1 MASPIESARDEPG
14 PGSQSSLRA
23 ANEHRIVTA
32 LRTAGPLTQ
41 AELARRTS
49 LAPSTV
55 SGIVSI
61 LAERGIVRAGDEP
74 GGRKGRLIHL
84 DLEDRYVLGVE
95 LGNGHLSLALATLSS
110 RVVDFVRRPLAL
122 GADAE
127 TSLRLVESLL
137 ADMLASAGASRTDLV
152 RGGVAVP
159 APLDVHGVLSTSPLI
174 FPSWAGIDIATLF
187 TERFGFPF
195 AVDNDANLGALAD
208 YLWGAGQGSHSM
220 VFVGMN
226 YGFGAGIV
234 LEGTLF
240 HGATGVSGEIGHTTV
255 DENGDFCQC
264 GNRGCLNTIASI
276 NRALE
281 LLAPIY
287 PEIDSTEKLLE
298 AAAQG
303 LPQAIRVL
311 TDMGRAS
318 GVAIAN
324 VVNLLNPEVIVIGG
338 DLTRAGE
345 VVTDPMITMAT
356 RLSMPAA
363 AGVRLLTTPL
373 GERVFALGGVALA
386 LGLSSPHGLLLT

>member
-23 ANEHRIVTA
+23 ANEQRIVTA

-49 LAPSTV
+49 LAPSTI

-137 ADMLASAGASRTDLV
+137 ADMLASAGASWTDLV

-255 DENGDFCQC
+255 DENGEFCQC

-303 LPQAIRVL
+303 LPPAIRVL

>member
-1 MASPIESARDEPG
+1 MASPIESIRDEPG

-32 LRTAGPLTQ
+32 LRIAGPLTQ

-255 DENGDFCQC
+255 DENGEFCQC

>member
-1 MASPIESARDEPG
+1 MASPTDSGRDEPG

-23 ANEHRIVTA
+23 ANEQRIITA

-41 AELARRTS
+41 AELSRRTS

-61 LAERGIVRAGDEP
+61 LTDRGILRAGDEP

-84 DLEDRYVLGVE
+84 DLEDRYVMGVE
-95 LGNGHLSLALATLSS
+95 VGNGHLSLALATLSA
-110 RVVDFVRRPLAL
+110 RVVEFVRRPLPL
-122 GADAE
+122 GADAAS
-127 TSLRLVESLL
+127 TISVVESLL
-137 ADMLASAGASRTDLV
+137 EEMLTSVGASHDDLV
-152 RGGVAVP
+152 GGGVAVP
-159 APLDVHGVLSTSPLI
+159 APLDLHGILSSSPLI
-174 FPSWAGIDIATLF
+174 FPAWAGIDIAAVF
-187 TERFGFPF
+187 TERFGVPF

-208 YLWGAGQGSHSM
+208 FLWGAGQGSHSM

-264 GNRGCLNTIASI
+264 GNRGCLNTVASI

-281 LLAPIY
+281 LLAPIH
-287 PEIDSTEKLLE
+287 PEIDSTEKLLD
-298 AAAQG
+298 AAAEG
-303 LPQAIRVL
+303 LPPAIRVL

-324 VVNLLNPEVIVIGG
+324 VVNLLNPEVIVVGG
-338 DLTRAGE
+338 DLARAGG
-345 VVTDPMITMAT
+345 VFTDPMITMAT

-363 AGVRLLTTPL
+363 ADVRLLTTPL

-386 LGLSSPHGLLLT
+386 LGLNSPQGLVLS

>member
-1 MASPIESARDEPG
+1 MASPIDAARDEPG

-23 ANEHRIVTA
+23 ANEQRIINA
-32 LRTAGPLTQ
+32 LRTSGPLTQ
-41 AELARRTS
+41 AELSRRTA
-49 LAPSTV
+49 LAPSTI

-61 LAERGIVRAGDEP
+61 LAERGLVRADDEP

-84 DLEDRYVLGVE
+84 DLEDRYVAGVE
-95 LGNGHLSLALATLSS
+95 IGNGHLALALATLSA
-110 RVVDFVRRPLAL
+110 RVVDFVRRPLVL
-122 GADAE
+122 GADVA
-127 TSLRLVESLL
+127 TTLDLTESLL
-137 ADMLASAGASRTDLV
+137 DQLLASAGASRRDLL

-159 APLDVHGVLSTSPLI
+159 APLDLHGVLSSSPLI
-174 FPSWAGIDIATLF
+174 FPAWAGVDIATVF
-187 TERFGFPF
+187 SERFDIPF
-195 AVDNDANLGALAD
+195 TVDNDANLGGLAD

-226 YGFGAGIV
+226 YGFGAGII

-255 DENGDFCQC
+255 DENGEFCQC
-264 GNRGCLNTIASI
+264 GNRGCLNTVASI

-281 LLAPIY
+281 LLAPIH
-287 PEIDSTEKLLE
+287 PEIDSTEKLLD
-298 AAAQG
+298 AAADG
-303 LPQAIRVL
+303 LPPAIRVL

-324 VVNLLNPEVIVIGG
+324 VVNLLNPEVIVVGG
-338 DLTRAGE
+338 DLARAGD
-345 VVTDPMITMAT
+345 VFTDPMTTMAT

-363 AGVRLLTTPL
+363 AGVRILTTPL

-386 LGLSSPHGLLLT
+386 LGLDSPQSLLLT

>member
-1 MASPIESARDEPG
+1 MASPTDTGRDEPG

-23 ANEHRIVTA
+23 ANEQRIITA

-41 AELARRTS
+41 AELSRRTS

-61 LAERGIVRAGDEP
+61 LSDRGIVRAGDEP

-95 LGNGHLSLALATLSS
+95 LGNGHLSMALATLSA
-110 RVVDFVRRPLAL
+110 RVVEFVRRPLAL
-122 GADAE
+122 GADASTTLDAIE
-127 TSLRLVESLL
+127 LILR
-137 ADMLASAGASRTDLV
+137 DMLSSVGASHTDLV

-159 APLDVHGVLSTSPLI
+159 APLDVHGILSSSPLI
-174 FPSWAGIDIATLF
+174 FPAWAGVDIAEVF
-187 TERFGFPF
+187 TERFGMPF
-195 AVDNDANLGALAD
+195 SADNDANLGALAD

-255 DENGDFCQC
+255 DENGEFCQC
-264 GNRGCLNTIASI
+264 GNRGCLNTVASI

-281 LLAPIY
+281 LLAPIH
-287 PEIDSTEKLLE
+287 PEIDSTEKLLD
-298 AAAQG
+298 AAADG
-303 LPQAIRVL
+303 LPPAIRVV

-324 VVNLLNPEVIVIGG
+324 VVNLLNPEVIVVGG
-338 DLTRAGE
+338 DLARAGDIF
-345 VVTDPMITMAT
+345 TDPMITMAT

-386 LGLSSPHGLLLT
+386 LGLDAPQSTLLT

>member
-1 MASPIESARDEPG
+1 MASPIESIRDEPG

-110 RVVDFVRRPLAL
+110 RVVDFVRRPQAL
-122 GADAE
+122 GASAE
-127 TSLRLVESLL
+127 TTLDLVEALL
-137 ADMLASAGASRTDLV
+137 GRMLEAAGASRADLV

-159 APLDVHGVLSTSPLI
+159 APLDVRGVLSTSPLI

-187 TERFGFPF
+187 TDRFGFPF

-255 DENGDFCQC
+255 DENGEFCQC

-281 LLAPIY
+281 LLAPIH
-287 PEIDSTEKLLE
+287 PEIDSAEKLLE
-298 AAAQG
+298 AAEQG
-303 LPQAIRVL
+303 LPPAIRVL

-345 VVTDPMITMAT
+345 VVTDPMITMAK

-363 AGVRLLTTPL
+363 SGVRLQTTPL
-373 GERVFALGGVALA
+373 GERVFALGGIALA
-386 LGLSSPHGLLLT
+386 LGLNSPHSLLLT

>member
-23 ANEHRIVTA
+23 ANEQRIVTA

-127 TSLRLVESLL
+127 TSLGLVESLL
-137 ADMLASAGASRTDLV
+137 ADMLALAGASRTDLV

-195 AVDNDANLGALAD
+195 AVENDANLGALAD

-255 DENGDFCQC
+255 DENGEFCQC

-281 LLAPIY
+281 LLAPIH
-287 PEIDSTEKLLE
+287 PEIDSAEKLLE

-303 LPQAIRVL
+303 LPPAIRVL

-345 VVTDPMITMAT
+345 VVTDPMITMAK

-363 AGVRLLTTPL
+363 SGVRLQTTPL
-373 GERVFALGGVALA
+373 GERVFALGGIALA
-386 LGLSSPHGLLLT
+386 LGLNSPHSLLLT

>member
-1 MASPIESARDEPG
+1 MASPIESIRDEPG

-32 LRTAGPLTQ
+32 LRIAGPLTQ

-61 LAERGIVRAGDEP
+61 LAERGIVRAGDQP

>member
-1 MASPIESARDEPG
+1 MASPIESIHDEPG

-32 LRTAGPLTQ
+32 LRIAGPLTQ

-386 LGLSSPHGLLLT
+386 LGLNSPHGLLLT

>member
-1 MASPIESARDEPG
+1 MASPIESTRDEPG

-127 TSLRLVESLL
+127 TSLGLIESLL

-174 FPSWAGIDIATLF
+174 FPSWAGIDIAALF

-255 DENGDFCQC
+255 DENGEFCQC

-281 LLAPIY
+281 LLAPIH
-287 PEIDSTEKLLE
+287 PEIDSAEKLLE
-298 AAAQG
+298 AAEQG
-303 LPQAIRVL
+303 LPPAIRVL

-345 VVTDPMITMAT
+345 VVTDPMITMAK

-363 AGVRLLTTPL
+363 SGVRLQTTPL
-373 GERVFALGGVALA
+373 GERVFALGGIALA
-386 LGLSSPHGLLLT
+386 LGLNSPHSLLLT

>member
-1 MASPIESARDEPG
+1 MVSPIESARDEPG

-23 ANEHRIVTA
+23 ANEQRIVTA

-61 LAERGIVRAGDEP
+61 LAERGIVRPGDEP
-74 GGRKGRLIHL
+74 GGRKGRLIYL

-110 RVVDFVRRPLAL
+110 RVVDFVRRPQAL
-122 GADAE
+122 GANAE
-127 TSLRLVESLL
+127 TTLDLVEALL
-137 ADMLASAGASRTDLV
+137 GGMLEGVGASRSGVV

-159 APLDVHGVLSTSPLI
+159 APLDVRGVLSSSPLI
-174 FPSWAGIDIATLF
+174 FPSWAGLDIATLF
-187 TERFGFPF
+187 TDRFGFPF
-195 AVDNDANLGALAD
+195 SVDNDANLGALAD

-226 YGFGAGIV
+226 YGFGAGII

-298 AAAQG
+298 AATQG

-386 LGLSSPHGLLLT
+386 LGLDSPHNLLLT

>member
-1 MASPIESARDEPG
+1 MASPIESIRDEPG

-32 LRTAGPLTQ
+32 LRIAGPLTQ

-110 RVVDFVRRPLAL
+110 RVVGFVRRPLAL

-345 VVTDPMITMAT
+345 VVTDPMISMAT

>member
-23 ANEHRIVTA
+23 ANEQRIVTA

-127 TSLRLVESLL
+127 TSLGLVESLL
-137 ADMLASAGASRTDLV
+137 AGMLASAGASRTDLV

-255 DENGDFCQC
+255 DENGEFCQC

-281 LLAPIY
+281 LLAPIH
-287 PEIDSTEKLLE
+287 PEIDSAEKLLE

-303 LPQAIRVL
+303 LPPAIRVL

-345 VVTDPMITMAT
+345 VVTDPMITMAK

-363 AGVRLLTTPL
+363 SGVRLQTTPL
-373 GERVFALGGVALA
+373 GERVFALGGIALA
-386 LGLSSPHGLLLT
+386 LGLNSPHSLLLT

>member
-14 PGSQSSLRA
+14 PGSQSSLRV
-23 ANEHRIVTA
+23 ANEQRIVTA

-127 TSLRLVESLL
+127 TSLGLVESLL
-137 ADMLASAGASRTDLV
+137 ADMLALAGASRTDLV

-255 DENGDFCQC
+255 DENGEFCQC

-281 LLAPIY
+281 LLAPIH
-287 PEIDSTEKLLE
+287 PEIDSAEKLLE

-303 LPQAIRVL
+303 LPPAIRVL

-345 VVTDPMITMAT
+345 VVTDPMITMAK

-363 AGVRLLTTPL
+363 SGVRLQTTPL
-373 GERVFALGGVALA
+373 GERVFALGGIALA
-386 LGLSSPHGLLLT
+386 LGLNSPHSLLLT

>member
-1 MASPIESARDEPG
+1 MVSPIESIRDEPG

-122 GADAE
+122 GASAS
-127 TSLRLVESLL
+127 TSLDLVESLL
-137 ADMLASAGASRTDLV
+137 GGMLEGVGASRSDLV

-174 FPSWAGIDIATLF
+174 FPSWAGLDIATLF